1 VTVYDTQGH
10 QISGFSQQQPGSGSL
25 TFSSQL
31 GGVDVSRLPA
41 ISGVNGTKTSPEPM
55 HKGAAEQE
63 AATSKSSGRHEDIL
77 TAIERLAELHARGI
91 LTEAEFS
98 AKKAELLGRL

>member
-1 VTVYDTQGH
+1 
-10 QISGFSQQQPGSGSL
+10 
-25 TFSSQL
+25 
-31 GGVDVSRLPA
+31 
-41 ISGVNGTKTSPEPM
+41 M

-63 AATSKSSGRHEDIL
+63 AATTKSSGRHEDIL

-91 LTEAEFS
+91 LIEAEFS

>member
-1 VTVYDTQGH
+1 MEGRHRPNQCIRG
-10 QISGFSQQQPGSGSL
+10 P
-25 TFSSQL
+25 
-31 GGVDVSRLPA
+31 
-41 ISGVNGTKTSPEPM
+41 
-55 HKGAAEQE
+55 EQE